1 MSNVVKRM
9 ILVLLASS
17 FITSITIFTF
27 SHRGAGETRVHA
39 APAVVPLSV
48 YFGSDNDQF
57 YALDA
62 PHGYLRWSYQYQ
74 SGGNTWSPAVVVLG
88 KVYFE
93 VSNSAST
100 AVQALSNIDGSVRWS
115 FPFPAGTSGKNG
127 IAVANGI
134 IYFAVNSSTGAGR
147 IYALNTKDGSVAWT
161 YTAATPDQSF
171 GNPIVVNGV
180 VYAAEKSSAGHP
192 PHIYALNATTGAS
205 DWSNTIPA
213 AAGTNLASA
222 NGVIYFG
229 DRVSSL
235 YAVSAA
241 DGSSIWTSQVDGGPA
256 STPTIGGNGD
266 IYYASTTNYV
276 TAVHTSD
283 GSFVWHYLVGKP
295 FTSTVSPI
303 LYSGGVYIGSMD
315 LNMYAFQASTGTL
328 IWKQKVGVAITT
340 TAGIKNGIIHVGL
353 IRGALRTLNV
363 SDGLERWFFHTNGT
377 IATSSPPAEG

>member
-9 ILVLLASS
+9 ILVLLALS

-62 PHGYLRWSYQYQ
+62 PHGYMRWSYQYQ

-147 IYALNTKDGSVAWT
+147 IYALNTQNGWVAWT
-161 YTAATPDQSF
+161 YTAPTSDQSF
-171 GNPIVVNGV
+171 GNPLVVNGI
-180 VYAAEKSSAGHP
+180 VYAAEKSSSGGNP
-192 PHIYALNATTGAS
+192 KLYALDATTGAL
-205 DWSNTIPA
+205 DWAHTIPA
-213 AAGTNLASA
+213 AAATNLASA

-235 YAVSAA
+235 YAVSAT
-241 DGSSIWTSQVDGGPA
+241 DGTSIWTSQVDGGPA

-266 IYYASTTNYV
+266 IYYASTTSYV
-276 TAVHTSD
+276 TAVHTSN

-295 FTSTVSPI
+295 
-303 LYSGGVYIGSMD
+303 
-315 LNMYAFQASTGTL
+315 
-328 IWKQKVGVAITT
+328 
-340 TAGIKNGIIHVGL
+340 
-353 IRGALRTLNV
+353 
-363 SDGLERWFFHTNGT
+363 
-377 IATSSPPAEG
+377 